1 MESEIE
7 GYGGKVQELVSESQT
22 LLNREH
28 FDGKTIQKKQVYI
41 MSIYQLSQWYHNIF
55 TCKFVRSL
63 FFIVT
68 KIMVWVVHASMR
80 TRV

>member
-41 MSIYQLSQWYHNIF
+41 MSTPTLTIVSFGIYCL
-55 TCKFVRSL
+55 
-63 FFIVT
+63 
-68 KIMVWVVHASMR
+68 
-80 TRV
+80 